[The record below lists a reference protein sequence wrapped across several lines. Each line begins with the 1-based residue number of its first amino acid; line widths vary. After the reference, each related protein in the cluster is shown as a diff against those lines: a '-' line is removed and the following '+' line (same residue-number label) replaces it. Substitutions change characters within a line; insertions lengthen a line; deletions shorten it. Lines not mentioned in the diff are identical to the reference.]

1 MIAAALVSL
10 LVLLPSASGFEAD
23 STAAAPGTPGASL
36 VPVMAGTPAAPAA
49 PPGEVQPVRIG
60 DAQLA
65 PIFSPGTAAAEGK
78 AAYDAGDHALAAA
91 RLARAPGAE
100 AAYLRALALVELGR
114 HGEALRVLEGLDT
127 ALPVLADRI
136 RFLRGEAL
144 AGAGRREEAIQAWAS
159 IPDGSLLAPEA
170 RLGRARLA
178 AALNDRAG
186 ALEAVGPLLSAGSP
200 TDLSRPDPSATALLL
215 AGRFLATGPAPDL
228 AGARKNYLACWVA
241 HPLAPEAA
249 ESLTALRSMAMP
261 FGVPPGPEEVV
272 ERAENLLD
280 QNRSGAA
287 IALLQ
292 PLAAAVKGAAADA
305 PLACR
310 IRAALGRAERRE
322 RNNSR
327 AIELLRPVVE
337 SCKEPDV
344 RVRALY
350 VLAGAT
356 VIAGDRDQGIALYR
370 QVEREYPGHSFADDS
385 LLYAAQLLARLG
397 QDGEARQV
405 LTALV
410 DGYPDGDQRGEAR
423 FLLAWLSR
431 KAGDLDQAV
440 AQLEAIEKGSAGLE
454 PYEHARAAYW
464 RARILRDRG
473 EAGKEAARQ
482 LWTDLAVRYPTD
494 YYGLMA
500 RARLAELGSA
510 VPQPRPPLAVVAASY
525 DPGSLR
531 EDPHLRAGLLLY
543 RIGLVKAATDELE
556 AVPLVRVR
564 PGDALDPVLL
574 VADVLDR
581 LGDHRAAHQIL
592 RTRARDAFRRAPDA
606 DNLRAWLIAYPPA
619 YRDEVERSA
628 RAAAVPAGL
637 VQALMREESALDP
650 RIISPAGAIGLTQLM
665 LPTARQVAARI
676 HLGLSGRDALMQP
689 ALNIR
694 IGAQYLGELVRKYD
708 GEVPL
713 ALAAYN
719 AGAGAVSRWREA
731 LPGVAMDEFVEQ
743 IPVEETRGYVK
754 RVLRSYAAYA
764 TLYGEGQGAGAH
776 RLLHAT
782 SE

>member
-1 MIAAALVSL
+1 MIEAALASFL
-10 LVLLPSASGFEAD
+10 LLLPSAAGFEAD
-23 STAAAPGTPGASL
+23 ATAPAPGTPGAFL
-36 VPVMAGTPAAPAA
+36 VPVMAETPEVSAA
-49 PPGEVQPVRIG
+49 PPGEVQPVRFG
-60 DAQLA
+60 EAQLM
-65 PIFSPGTAAAEGK
+65 PTFSPGTAEAEGV
-78 AAYDAGDHALAAA
+78 AAQEAGDHALAAA
-91 RLARAPGAE
+91 RLARGPEPE
-100 AAYLRALALVELGR
+100 AAYVRALALVELGR
-114 HGEALRVLEGLDT
+114 HGEALRVLEGLEA
-127 ALPVLADRI
+127 ALPALTDRI

-144 AGAGRREEAIQAWAS
+144 AGAGRREEAIRTWTS
-159 IPDGSLLAPEA
+159 VPDGSLLAPEA

-186 ALEAVGPLLSAGSP
+186 ALEALEPLLSAGAPS
-200 TDLSRPDPSATALLL
+200 DSSRPDPSATALLL
-215 AGRFLATGPAPDL
+215 AGRFLATGPSPDL
-228 AGARKNYLACWVA
+228 ASARKSYLACWVA
-241 HPLAPEAA
+241 HPLTPEAA
-249 ESLTALRSMAMP
+249 ESLAALRSMAMP

-287 IALLQ
+287 IALLE
-292 PLAAAVKGAAADA
+292 PLAAAVKGAPPDA

-322 RNNSR
+322 RNNAR

-337 SCKEPDV
+337 SCKDPGV

-356 VIAGDRDQGIALYR
+356 VIAGDREQGIALYQ
-370 QVEREYPGHSFADDS
+370 QVEREYPGHAYADDS
-385 LLYAAQLLARLG
+385 LLYGAQLLARQG
-397 QDGEARQV
+397 QDAAARQ
-405 LTALV
+405 LLAALV
-410 DGYPDGDQRGEAR
+410 DGHPDGDQRGEAR
-423 FLLAWLSR
+423 FLQAWLSR

-440 AQLEAIEKGSAGLE
+440 AQLEAIEKASAGVE

-473 EAGKEAARQ
+473 QAGKEAARQ

-494 YYGLMA
+494 YYGLLS
-500 RARLAELGSA
+500 RARLAEAGTA
-510 VPQPRPPLAVVAASY
+510 VPQPRPALAVVAASY

-543 RIGLVKAATDELE
+543 RIGLVRAAADELE
-556 AVPLVRVR
+556 AVPLARLK
-564 PGDALDPVLL
+564 PADALDPVLL

-628 RAAAVPAGL
+628 KAAAVPPSL

-665 LPTARQVAARI
+665 LPTAKQVAARI
-676 HLGLSGRDALMQP
+676 HLALPGRGALMQP
-689 ALNIR
+689 AVNIR
-694 IGAQYLGELVRKYD
+694 IGAQYLGDLVRRYD
-708 GEVPL
+708 GDVSL

-719 AGAGAVSRWREA
+719 AGSGAVSRWREA

-764 TLYGEGQGAGAH
+764 TLYGEGQAPGAQK
-776 RLLHAT
+776 LLRAAN
-782 SE
+782 E